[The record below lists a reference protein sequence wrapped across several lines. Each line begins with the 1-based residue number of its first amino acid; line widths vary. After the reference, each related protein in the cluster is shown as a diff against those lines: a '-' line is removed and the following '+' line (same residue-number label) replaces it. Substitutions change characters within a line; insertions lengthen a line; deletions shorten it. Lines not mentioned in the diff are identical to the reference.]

1 MNNELYA
8 HELYLLGFQ
17 DGPKDS
23 RGFYNDIGSPVT
35 GLIYLHREHN
45 GQYQYVSLTS
55 YKGEFVE
62 AIVQVYQNVYN
73 SRAKVAQPS
82 LHNGIYRNLLELTN
96 ALDKVYESAKKSWL
110 L

>member
-8 HELYLLGFQ
+8 HELYLLGFEE
-17 DGPKDS
+17 GVKDS
-23 RGFYNDIGSPVT
+23 RGFYNDIGCPVT

-45 GQYQYVSLTS
+45 KQHQYVSLTS

-62 AIVQVYQNVYN
+62 AIVQVYQTVYN

-82 LHNGIYRNLLELTN
+82 LHTGIYRNLLELTY
-96 ALDKVYESAKKSWL
+96 ALDKVYESAKKS
-110 L
+110 

>member
-17 DGPKDS
+17 DGAKDA
-23 RGFYNDIGSPVT
+23 RGFYNDIGCDVN

-45 GQYQYVSLTS
+45 GQHQYVSLTS
-55 YKGEFVE
+55 YKREFCE

-96 ALDKVYESAKKSWL
+96 ALDKMYELAKKSWHL
-110 L
+110 

>member
-35 GLIYLHREHN
+35 GLIYLHREHS
-45 GQYQYVSLTS
+45 GQHQYVSLTS
-55 YKGEFVE
+55 YKEEFCE
-62 AIVQVYQNVYN
+62 AILQVYQNVYN

-82 LHNGIYRNLLELTN
+82 LHVNIYRNLRDLTSALE
-96 ALDKVYESAKKSWL
+96 KVYELAKKS
-110 L
+110 

>member
-17 DGPKDS
+17 EDAKDS
-23 RGFYNDIGSPVT
+23 RGFYNNIGSPVS

-45 GQYQYVSLTS
+45 GQHQYVSLTS
-55 YKGEFVE
+55 YKGEFCE
-62 AIVQVYQNVYN
+62 AILQVYKNVYN

-82 LHNGIYRNLLELTN
+82 LHNGIYRNLLELSD
-96 ALDKVYESAKKSWL
+96 ALEKVYELAKKS
-110 L
+110 

>member
-8 HELYLLGFQ
+8 HELYLLGFEE
-17 DGPKDS
+17 GSKDS
-23 RGFYNDIGSPVT
+23 RGFYNDIGCPVT

-45 GQYQYVSLTS
+45 GQHQYVSLTS

-73 SRAKVAQPS
+73 SRAKVQQPS
-82 LHNGIYRNLLELTN
+82 LHTGIYRNLLELTD
-96 ALDKVYESAKKSWL
+96 ALDKVYELVKKP
-110 L
+110 

>member
-8 HELYLLGFQ
+8 HELYLLGFEE
-17 DGPKDS
+17 GAKDA
-23 RGFYNDIGSPVT
+23 RGFYNDIGCDVT

-45 GQYQYVSLTS
+45 RQHQYVSLTS

-73 SRAKVAQPS
+73 SRAKVQQSP
-82 LHNGIYRNLLELTN
+82 LHATLYRTLKDVV
-96 ALDKVYESAKKSWL
+96 AAVSKVYELPKKS
-110 L
+110 

>member
-8 HELYLLGFQ
+8 YELYLLGFQ
-17 DGPKDS
+17 DGVKDA
-23 RGFYNDIGSPVT
+23 RGFYNDIGCDVT

-45 GQYQYVSLTS
+45 GQHQYVSLTS

-82 LHNGIYRNLLELTN
+82 LHVNIYRNLRDLTSALE
-96 ALDKVYESAKKSWL
+96 KVYELAKKS
-110 L
+110 